1 MLYTTV
7 NINNPY
13 YFNEPASPFMRAI
26 IDLHDY
32 VFMFLVGVL
41 IFVFYIVA
49 VILRNNS
56 IMSLSQLKTYN
67 VFQNFAHFFY
77 YKLLSRYFDLF
88 LSNKHKIYLIAVEK
102 LERRAI
108 KPVKYEESNFY
119 SNLSKTL
126 VFVKDSYKNVL
137 VNGGALS
144 YFINSEKTLSPKITV
159 LLGYFALVPF
169 IFIWKYF
176 VRFGSSYTQFFIF
189 SRFKR
194 YYEKVYERVDTNS
207 LFYLSKLLYKTQLRR
222 ASIVSYKFTHHDT
235 LETIWTL
242 VPSVILLL
250 IAIPSLLVLFAL
262 DEIGT
267 PSITLKAVG
276 HQWYWSYEV
285 VTTTVNEYGQE
296 ETSTSSFDSYMV
308 PTAELEFGGHRNLQ
322 VDNVLR
328 LPINT
333 HIRLIVTSMDVLHSW
348 AMPAFGVKIDC
359 VPGRLNQSGMYID
372 RYGIFYGQCSE
383 ICGAN
388 HGFMPIVIEVVPE
401 PNWIDALPT
410 YEILLAIGAI
420 TPDAT
425 RPYRYKINL

>member
-1 MLYTTV
+1 MFYIT
-7 NINNPY
+7 NISNPY

-41 IFVFYIVA
+41 VFVFYIVA

-56 IMSLSQLKTYN
+56 IMGLDQLKTYN

-77 YKLLSRYFDLF
+77 YKLLSKYFDLF

-102 LERRAI
+102 LNKRAI

-119 SNLSKTL
+119 FNLSRFL
-126 VFVKDSYKNVL
+126 ASVKDSYKNVL
-137 VNGGALS
+137 VNGGSLN
-144 YFINSEKTLSPKITV
+144 YLINSEETSSSKIIA
-159 LLGYFALVPF
+159 LLGYFFLVPF
-169 IFIWKYF
+169 IFVWKYF
-176 VRFGSSYTQFFIF
+176 VRFGSTFTQFFIF

-222 ASIVSYKFTHHDT
+222 ASVVSYKFTHHDT

-242 VPSVILLL
+242 VPSMILLL
-250 IAIPSLLVLFAL
+250 IAIPSLLVLYAL

-267 PSITLKAVG
+267 PAMTVKAIG
-276 HQWYWSYEV
+276 HQWYWSYEI
-285 VTTTVNEYGQE
+285 TTTTIDEYGKE
-296 ETSTSSFDSYMV
+296 ETLTKSFDSYMV
-308 PTAELEFGGHRNLQ
+308 PTAELEFGAHRNLQ

-359 VPGRLNQSGMYID
+359 VPGRLNQTGMYID
-372 RYGIFYGQCSE
+372 RYGTFYGQCSE
-383 ICGAN
+383 ICGTN
-388 HGFMPIVIEVVPE
+388 HGFMPIVIEVIPG
-401 PNWIDALPT
+401 PNWIEMLPT
-410 YEILLAIGAI
+410 YEILLMIGAI
-420 TPDAT
+420 ERDDTQ
-425 RPYRYKINL
+425 PYGYKINL